1 MKAMKELRKLKKLT
15 QTDVANGVG
24 ITFQTYSSYET
35 DNTKPTPEMLCK
47 LADFFGVTVDELLG
61 RSPAP
66 AMFDDARTSVH
77 PVLDMYNRLTPH
89 QQELIIERM
98 QGFIDGNQER
108 QKLEREN
115 KSQAVQY
122 FTIQN
127 RQNKT
132 E

>member
-1 MKAMKELRKLKKLT
+1 MKLKEIRKRTGLL
-15 QTDVANGVG
+15 QIDVASALG
-24 ITFQTYSSYET
+24 ISNSTYAYYEREERT
-35 DNTKPTPEMLCK
+35 PTPEMLCK

-61 RSPAP
+61 RSSAP
-66 AMFDDARTSVH
+66 AMFDDARTSIH
-77 PVLDMYNRLTPH
+77 PVLEMYSRLTPH

-108 QKLEREN
+108 QGVEREK

-122 FTIQN
+122 FTIPN